1 VVPRLQAAH
10 FVYSAISASS
20 DCPKRAPFSL
30 LFGQKRRVHML
41 FVANRYLLRRKSG
54 EVSVPVRR
62 LDNQRWLPLENAVVS
77 NAS

>member
-1 VVPRLQAAH
+1 
-10 FVYSAISASS
+10 
-20 DCPKRAPFSL
+20 
-30 LFGQKRRVHML
+30 ML